1 MKYLQFSRLY
11 HLSQVCVVS
20 IFIMLIGSSFIRV
33 QAQKKPTMPPK
44 VLRALNAYTQSINK
58 INKRTNYIITWEQN
72 IYNYIRLLKLTQ
84 KKIKDTPGYQ
94 LTKQDKTVINSQH
107 LFLSQVLRRFAYNK
121 KYIAGLAQANQNLPS
136 AYQTKVHKALR
147 QAIEV
152 IKKKQNL
159 GLELLAHVNDKAYKA
174 DNCATIV
181 KSLHSYLP
189 IYKELNN
196 KFQKLKSILAE
207 IRNQYTLP
215 KNKASLQ
222 SFVSTLET
230 SKTLIESIQKFL
242 YSDGGRESFLD
253 ANAQAILHKLAKAN
267 IPQTQPQHAKVKQA
281 AQKLQKSAQW
291 VANAKGKY
299 LVSVKALWSI
309 INNYNS
315 LVKTY
320 NKVSEGSTP
329 PVLQKTIYENVTIY
343 DTLTHEYTPCDC
355 KNNNVAVNMGSL
367 EGYAPVNFMLLMD
380 VSLSMKDYLPMLK
393 DAFKYLVSIMR
404 PEDKVSIV
412 GFSLKASLILKP
424 TSATQREVIFRAIDK
439 VTIKT
444 GTDGEAGLKMAYEW
458 VQKNYKPEANNRI
471 VMATDGEFKMSFDTY
486 DLIGEKADKG
496 ITLSLFSFADQL
508 KYYKQLKS
516 MTRQG
521 KGNYEL
527 VVPGD
532 IAYKIVRE
540 VQTKKLPGQKVST
553 NTSRPCDCNQ
563 TKVQPPLKKRT
574 SLTNN
579 DPKVNMTS
587 MQGFAHNNLMLL
599 LDVSGSMADKNK
611 LPLLKSSLKYL
622 VSIMR
627 PEDDVS
633 IVIYAG
639 DATVALEPTSASKQE
654 QINAVINKLYSRGKT
669 NIKAGFKLAY
679 KWMRKNF
686 KKKGNNRIIL
696 ATDGSFPVSK
706 YIYKLV
712 EKQAKQNI
720 NLSVFSFGNN
730 QKHENLQKL
739 VEKGKGNYE
748 HIDTNNARYKL
759 IKEAQSKSLK

>member
-1 MKYLQFSRLY
+1 MQYLQFSRFQRLTQIS
-11 HLSQVCVVS
+11 LAS
-20 IFIMLIGSSFIRV
+20 IFVIFFSTSLIKV
-33 QAQKKPTMPPK
+33 EAQKKPAIPPK
-44 VLRALNAYTQSINK
+44 VLRALNAYHQSINK
-58 INKRTNYIITWEQN
+58 INNRTNYVITWEQN
-72 IYNYIRLLKLTQ
+72 LYNYIRLLKLTQ
-84 KKIKDTPGYQ
+84 KKIKATPGYE
-94 LTKQDKTVINSQH
+94 LTKQDKTVINNQH

-121 KYIAGLAQANQNLPS
+121 KYIAGLTQANQNLPK
-136 AYQTKVHKALR
+136 AYQAKVHSALR

-152 IKKKQNL
+152 IKIKQNK
-159 GLELLAHVNDKAYKA
+159 GLKLLAHVNDKAYKT

-189 IYKELNN
+189 IYKDLHN
-196 KFQKLKSILAE
+196 KIDKLKSILTE

-215 KNKASLQ
+215 KDKAALQ
-222 SFVSTLET
+222 PFASTLET
-230 SKTLIESIQKFL
+230 NKTLIESIQKFL

-253 ANAQAILHKLAKAN
+253 ANARATLNKLAQTKV
-267 IPQTQPQHAKVKQA
+267 PQSPYTKVGQA

-299 LVSVKALWSI
+299 LVSIKSLWSI
-309 INNYNS
+309 INNYNL

-320 NKVSEGSTP
+320 NKASDGSIP
-329 PVLQKTIYENVTIY
+329 PVLQKIIYESVTIY

-355 KNNNVAVNMGSL
+355 KRNNVAVNMESM

-424 TSATQREVIFRAIDK
+424 TSATQQEAIFRAIDK

-444 GTDGEAGLKMAYEW
+444 GTDGEAGLKMAYKW
-458 VQKNYKPEANNRI
+458 VQKNYKPDANNRI

-486 DLIGEKADKG
+486 DLIGEKAAKG

-540 VQTKKLPGQKVST
+540 AQTKRLPGQKVST
-553 NTSRPCDCNQ
+553 NTSIPCDCDQ
-563 TKVQPPLKKRT
+563 TKVRLPLKKRT

-627 PEDDVS
+627 PEDDIS

-639 DATVALEPTSASKQE
+639 DAKVALAPTSASKQE
-654 QINAVINKLYSRGKT
+654 QINAVINKLYSKGKT
-669 NIKAGFKLAY
+669 NVKAGFKLAY

-686 KKKGNNRIIL
+686 KQKGNNRIIL

-759 IKEAQSKSLK
+759 IKEAQSKLLK